1 VLRKCGMWLWCLRM
15 GGWSGRLVIAFEEDI
30 QSCALKSCNLSL
42 LFVPPPLLVRYI
54 WLCSHAVSAVVKP
67 LSTRVWVRDALKDLL
82 AALDLDVRVNRMVYV
97 GELLTGG
104 CIQLPIIG
112 REVKD

>member
-1 VLRKCGMWLWCLRM
+1 MQ
-15 GGWSGRLVIAFEEDI
+15 SIASIRTSAPFG
-30 QSCALKSCNLSL
+30 ALHMAFALH
-42 LFVPPPLLVRYI
+42 V
-54 WLCSHAVSAVVKP
+54 VSAVVKP

-104 CIQLPIIG
+104 CIQLPFIG